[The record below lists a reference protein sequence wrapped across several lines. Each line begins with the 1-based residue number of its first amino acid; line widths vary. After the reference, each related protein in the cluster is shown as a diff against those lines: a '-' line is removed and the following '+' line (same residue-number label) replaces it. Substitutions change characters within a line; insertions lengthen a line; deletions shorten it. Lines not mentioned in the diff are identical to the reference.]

1 MGAGLRNAAAAVGV
15 LGALAALV
23 VVPALVGLSLP
34 DEGPLPPGPRL
45 DVGYGVTLRP
55 PPGARLGL
63 AESRPGAGGVELRA
77 GSFTARFTAVEAGD
91 VDPAAF
97 AAHARRKLDRD
108 EGFRPGPPEP
118 VSTEAGVTGERG
130 PLASTRDGDLSGCY
144 AIFVER
150 DAGVVAVITPVA
162 DCDAVPPDLWS
173 AVHSLT
179 FEPIGN
185 W

>member
-23 VVPALVGLSLP
+23 IVPAVVGLSLP
-34 DEGPLPPGPRL
+34 DEGPLPAGRRL

-77 GSFTARFTAVEAGD
+77 GRFTARFTAVEARD
-91 VDPAAF
+91 VDRAGF
-97 AAHARRKLDRD
+97 VAHARRKLARD
-108 EGFRPGPPEP
+108 EGFRPGSPEP
-118 VSTEAGVTGERG
+118 VSTEAGVPGERG
-130 PLASTRDGDLSGCY
+130 TLEPDHDDDRSGCY

-150 DAGVVAVITPVA
+150 DAGVVAIITPVA
-162 DCDAVPPDLWS
+162 DCDAVPPEVWS
-173 AVHSLT
+173 AVRSLT